1 MKHVKHG
8 FEGSAD
14 RYCILSSHKTMTVTM
29 TVDTGTPPVYDGPP
43 SSLFLKLCG
52 DVESNPG
59 PSTDE
64 LIEELGRTLGIRL
77 DTISTDMQSLRT
89 TITSMSVQISVLTE
103 RLQKKEEDIEEMKS
117 RTKGLDGRL
126 KKIKE
131 VEQQQI
137 TSRQDKTSSES
148 QRRGVGKVAMTVR
161 QPWLHSLTSTT
172 RSDGGRVTTW
182 PGFKGWGRRREKP
195 IDRGSEA
202 VDHAQ
207 SWSGLS
213 GAATSDDSSPAE
225 RYAKNCTRRTSP

>member
-14 RYCILSSHKTMTVTM
+14 RYCILSSHEAMTVTM

-126 KKIKE
+126 KKIEEE

-137 TSRQDKTSSES
+137 TNRQDNIVFF
-148 QRRGVGKVAMTVR
+148 GV
-161 QPWLHSLTSTT
+161 P
-172 RSDGGRVTTW
+172 
-182 PGFKGWGRRREKP
+182 
-195 IDRGSEA
+195 
-202 VDHAQ
+202 
-207 SWSGLS
+207 
-213 GAATSDDSSPAE
+213 
-225 RYAKNCTRRTSP
+225 